1 MAIFV
6 TNIQVSALKSP
17 TFLSC
22 DTLPAILER
31 PSTTMK
37 FLTINK
43 ETESEFE
50 NIAQTLFDNYAI
62 QTHNALY
69 RLTEIEFYWNSPNHI
84 DNSTYK
90 RKHVDPK
97 AGDWFF
103 HYSGV
108 DIALKNEETGGY
120 GGILIRSL
128 LDVKTNTTV
137 KGPMV
142 CSMKLFSENNAFS
155 QSIKTQIIEHSFPK
169 SKIEKRKRI
178 GLGDNA
184 KANGADQLNY
194 AFFINPSK

>member
-1 MAIFV
+1 MLRLPAR
-6 TNIQVSALKSP
+6 TQSP
-17 TFLSC
+17 K
-22 DTLPAILER
+22 TLPAILGR
-31 PSTTMK
+31 TTTTME
-37 FLTINK
+37 FLTIDK

-120 GGILIRSL
+120 GGILIRGL
-128 LDVKTNTTV
+128 FDIERKTAI

-142 CSMKLFSENNAFS
+142 CAMKLFSENNAFS
-155 QSIKTQIIEHSFPK
+155 QSIKTQIIEHSFPT
-169 SKIEKRKRI
+169 SKIEKRTRI
-178 GLGDNA
+178 GLGNNA
-184 KANGADQLNY
+184 KENGADQLNY
-194 AFFINPSK
+194 AFFINPTQ